1 MKNESELSAFLV
13 IEYDYD
19 TCDAIIVVV
28 AKDEN
33 EAKKIAVKNYGMID
47 VDIIEEIVAKNKGYY
62 EIGNYYDQSIDF
74 YNI

>member
-28 AKDEN
+28 AKDVIEN
-33 EAKKIAVKNYGMID
+33 LIEWYLEFTIF
-47 VDIIEEIVAKNKGYY
+47 IILRI
-62 EIGNYYDQSIDF
+62 I
-74 YNI
+74 